1 MPRDLT
7 ARSQKDNPLNY
18 EYRTATDL
26 SQPQLN
32 WTNATDKINET
43 VGQIQGDR
51 QRRRDETNQYTNES
65 LDALSA
71 ATEYDNVNYN
81 QNVMEMGYQ
90 GSDLLYGYYNQIGKN
105 GYTQRQYKADV
116 QSVLDGMSAVSDVYT
131 NIETYYTDITDRT
144 EANTNNI
151 FEQYLGN
158 SLLGYTN
165 AGNFR
170 PMFDPNGNVVMVQN
184 RYDENG
190 KLLPPSLEDRDA
202 TQSVNTMRVKMD
214 QRSDYQNVPNNAAPL
229 IEKLGTMIDVQIG
242 SGQSALS
249 IEDWTR
255 KEYKDPITG
264 ETITNDIFLNNLVT
278 ELTQSPD
285 SKISILQTYY
295 GYGEENFTEDP
306 DVAARDKSKVLVQ
319 RNPNRSGMSV
329 MVFNEE
335 QEEQI
340 KQTGKEILLSGIDY
354 EEKFTKGLAPT
365 RGGGSTEA
373 GRTAGLKADQATSFL
388 GYLVDF
394 VEGNS
399 DVSNRAKTNISGDYN
414 QGKRVGD
421 KYLTT
426 LNRTENSDGSVNF
439 EIGFSDRTSTSFSN
453 VDSQGNIIPEIEIIE
468 QLFNNLKLSGNNT
481 TFGSASSGVAMT
493 GGYGLGS
500 ALSGLPQIVPE
511 TEDAEKIEAPDYFSE
526 VIYQVDKDNF
536 FQGSPVEYLRMA
548 KNNEGVFEG
557 VDIKTSQDNL
567 LEQLMPDDLKDR
579 IAGIF
584 EVINNPFGGG
594 VIQIGRSG
602 FQFSDSAESQFEAMK
617 KAINAEIRRLNAG
630 NTQSNTTRE
639 NQQEYNP
646 VPLPGGN

>member
-32 WTNATDKINET
+32 WTNATDKITET
-43 VGQIQGDR
+43 IGQIQGDR

-71 ATEYDNVNYN
+71 ATEFDNVNYN

-184 RYDENG
+184 KYDENG

-214 QRSDYQNVPNNAAPL
+214 QRSNYENVYDNASPL
-229 IEKLGTMIDVQIG
+229 IDKLGTMIDVQIG

-278 ELTQSPD
+278 ELTQSPEA
-285 SKISILQTYY
+285 KISILQTYY

-306 DVAARDKSKVLVQ
+306 DVAASDKSKVLVQ

-335 QEEQI
+335 QEDQI
-340 KQTGKEILLSGIDY
+340 KKTGREILLSGIDY

-365 RGGGSTEA
+365 RGGGGTEA
-373 GRTAGLKADQATSFL
+373 GRTAGLKADQATSYL
-388 GYLVDF
+388 GYIVDF
-394 VEGNS
+394 VEGDGDLS
-399 DVSNRAKTNISGDYN
+399 EEAKINIVGDYN
-414 QGKRVGD
+414 QRRRTGD
-421 KYLTT
+421 KYLTV
-426 LNRTENSDGSVNF
+426 LNRKDLGNGKF
-439 EIGFSDRTSTSFSN
+439 EYEVGFSDRTTQKFTN
-453 VDSQGNIIPEIEIIE
+453 VNSDRSVKDEAKVIE
-468 QLFNNLKLSGNNT
+468 QLFNYMKLNDNDT
-481 TFGSASSGVAMT
+481 TFGSASSGFEMT
-493 GGYGLGS
+493 GGYGSGDALG
-500 ALSGLPQIVPE
+500 GLPQIVPE
-511 TEDAEKIEAPDYFSE
+511 TEEIEASDLTTAIEFGQE
-526 VIYQVDKDNF
+526 GEDNF
-536 FQGSPVEYLRMA
+536 FKGSPEAALELILNQEGAFEDVEKADAINGLI
-548 KNNEGVFEG
+548 G
-557 VDIKTSQDNL
+557 
-567 LEQLMPDDLKDR
+567 R
-579 IAGIF
+579 IASKDLRTKVGNKIGYA
-584 EVINNPFGGG
+584 PLRFGNE
-594 VIQIGRSG
+594 IQVGETFVDVPMTASAT
-602 FQFSDSAESQFEAMK
+602 QFMRQIK
-617 KAINAEIRRLNAG
+617 KAIRTEESRLN
-630 NTQSNTTRE
+630 NL
-639 NQQEYNP
+639 QQGDLDYSQYND
-646 VPLPGGN
+646 

>member
-7 ARSQKDNPLNY
+7 ARSQKDTPINY

-26 SQPQLN
+26 SQPQVS
-32 WTNATDKINET
+32 WIDAADKINET
-43 VGQIQGDR
+43 VGQIRGDR
-51 QRRRDETNQYTNES
+51 QRRRDETNQFTNES

-71 ATEYDNVNYN
+71 ATEFDNVNYN

-105 GYTQRQYKADV
+105 GYTQRQFKADV
-116 QSVLDGMSAVSDVYT
+116 QNVMDGMSAVKDVYT
-131 NIETYYTDITDRT
+131 NLETYYTDITDRT
-144 EANTNNI
+144 ETNENNI

-190 KLLPPSLEDRDA
+190 KLLPPTLDDRDA
-202 TQSVNTMRVKMD
+202 TQSVNTMLVKMG
-214 QRSDYQNVPNNAAPL
+214 QRSDYVNALDNAAPL
-229 IEKLGTMIDVQIG
+229 IEKLGKMVEVELG
-242 SGQSALS
+242 PGQSAMT

-255 KEYKDPITG
+255 KEYEDPITG
-264 ETITNDIFLNNLVT
+264 ETITNDVFLNNLVA

-340 KQTGKEILLSGIDY
+340 KETGRHILLSGIDY
-354 EEKFTKGLAPT
+354 EEKFSKGFAPT
-365 RGGGSTEA
+365 QGGDSTEESSA
-373 GRTAGLKADQATSFL
+373 RRTAEQRASAFL
-388 GYLVDF
+388 SYIVNF

-399 DVSNRAKTNISGDYN
+399 DVSERAKRNIAGDYN

-426 LNRTENSDGSVNF
+426 LTRKQNDDGSITF
-439 EIGFSDRTSTSFSN
+439 EVGFSDRTSTSFSN
-453 VDSQGNIIPEIEIIE
+453 VDSQGNIIPEEEIIE
-468 QLFNNLKLSGNNT
+468 NLYTNLRLSGNAT
-481 TFGSASSGVAMT
+481 PFASASSGVAMT
-493 GGYGLGS
+493 GGYGVGS
-500 ALSGLPQIVPE
+500 ADASLPQIIQE
-511 TEDAEKIEAPDYFSE
+511 TEDIPAPDYFSN
-526 VIYQVDKDNF
+526 VIYQIDEENF
-536 FQGSPVEYLRMA
+536 FEGSPVEYLRQA
-548 KNNEGVFEG
+548 QQQEGVFED
-557 VDIKTSQDNL
+557 VPLMTAQNNL
-567 LEQLMPDDLKDR
+567 LEQLMPQKLKDR
-579 IAGIF
+579 LGGSFA
-584 EVINNPFGGG
+584 VINLPLFT
-594 VIQIGRSG
+594 VVQIGDSQVAKG
-602 FQFSDSAESQFEAMK
+602 TSPEDQFVAIQD
-617 KAINAEIRRLNAG
+617 AINAEIKRLNAEASEG
-630 NTQSNTTRE
+630 TERNSMDQF
-639 NQQEYNP
+639 
-646 VPLPGGN
+646 

>member
-32 WTNATDKINET
+32 WTNATDKISEP

-51 QRRRDETNQYTNES
+51 QRRRDETNQDTNES

-71 ATEYDNVNYN
+71 ATELDNVNYN

-105 GYTQRQYKADV
+105 GYTQRQFKADV
-116 QSVLDGMSAVSDVYT
+116 QNVLDGMSAVKDVYT

-184 RYDENG
+184 RYDKNG

-214 QRSDYQNVPNNAAPL
+214 QRSNYVNVYENASPL
-229 IEKLGTMIDVQIG
+229 IDQLGTMIDVQIG
-242 SGQSALS
+242 AGQSALS
-249 IEDWTR
+249 IEDWTQ

-264 ETITNDIFLNNLVT
+264 ETITNDVFLNNLVT
-278 ELTQSPD
+278 ELTQSPE

-354 EEKFTKGLAPT
+354 EEKFTKGLASS
-365 RGGGSTEA
+365 GGGETEA
-373 GRTAGLKADQATSFL
+373 GRNARLKADQASSFL
-388 GYLVDF
+388 GYIVNL
-394 VEGNS
+394 VEGTA
-399 DVSNRAKTNISGDYN
+399 DEAERAKRNISGEYN

-421 KYLTT
+421 NYLTT
-426 LNRTENSDGSVNF
+426 LNRIEKSDGSITF
-439 EIGFSDRTSTSFSN
+439 EVGFDNRTPTVLPN
-453 VDSQGNIIPEIEIIE
+453 VDSEGNIIPEAEIIE
-468 QLFNNLKLSGNNT
+468 QLYQNLKLSDNNT

-493 GGYGLGS
+493 GGYGAGS
-500 ALSGLPQIVPE
+500 ALGSLPQVIQETE
-511 TEDAEKIEAPDYFSE
+511 TEDIPAPDYSSN
-526 VIYQVDKDNF
+526 VIYQIDEENF
-536 FQGSPVEYLRMA
+536 FEGSPVEYLRMA
-548 KNNEGVFEG
+548 KNNEGVFEE
-557 VDIKTSQDNL
+557 VDIRTAQNSL
-567 LEQLMPDDLKDR
+567 LDQLMPQELKDKL
-579 IAGIF
+579 
-584 EVINNPFGGG
+584 GGAFRVVNVG
-594 VIQIGRSG
+594 VGGLVQIGGSTAY
-602 FQFSDSAESQFEAMK
+602 FDSTPESQFIAFQE
-617 KAINAEIRRLNAG
+617 AINAEIRRLNAG
-630 NTQSNTTRE
+630 ASEGTERKSMDDF
-639 NQQEYNP
+639 
-646 VPLPGGN
+646 

>member
-7 ARSQKDNPLNY
+7 ARSQKDTPDNY

-81 QNVMEMGYQ
+81 QNVMDMGYQ

-116 QSVLDGMSAVSDVYT
+116 QNVMDGMSAVKDVYT
-131 NIETYYTDITDRT
+131 NLEPYYTNITDRT

-170 PMFDPNGNVVMVQN
+170 PMYDPNGNVVMVQN

-190 KLLPPSLEDRDA
+190 KLLPPDLSDRDA

-214 QRSDYQNVPNNAAPL
+214 QRSNYENVYDNANPL

-278 ELTQSPD
+278 ELTESPE
-285 SKISILQTYY
+285 SKISILQTYL
-295 GYGEENFTEDP
+295 GYGQDNFTEDP
-306 DVAARDKSKVLVQ
+306 DVAANDKSKVLVE
-319 RNPNRSGMSV
+319 RNRNRSGMSV
-329 MVFNEE
+329 MVFNED

-340 KQTGKEILLSGIDY
+340 RQLGKEILLSGIDY

-365 RGGGSTEA
+365 RGGSSTEA

-388 GYLVDF
+388 GYLVNF

-399 DVSNRAKTNISGDYN
+399 DLSERAKRNIAGDYN

-421 KYLTT
+421 NYLTT
-426 LNRTENSDGSVNF
+426 LNRVQSENGGF
-439 EIGFSDRTSTSFSN
+439 TYEIGFDNRTPTVLSN
-453 VDSQGNIIPEIEIIE
+453 VDSQGNIIPEAEIIE
-468 QLFNNLKLSGNNT
+468 QLYTNLRLSGNNT
-481 TFGSASSGVAMT
+481 TFGSASEGVDMT

-500 ALSGLPQIVPE
+500 ALGGLPQVVQE
-511 TEDAEKIEAPDYFSE
+511 TEDIPAP
-526 VIYQVDKDNF
+526 
-536 FQGSPVEYLRMA
+536 R
-548 KNNEGVFEG
+548 
-557 VDIKTSQDNL
+557 L
-567 LEQLMPDDLKDR
+567 L
-579 IAGIF
+579 
-584 EVINNPFGGG
+584 
-594 VIQIGRSG
+594 
-602 FQFSDSAESQFEAMK
+602 
-617 KAINAEIRRLNAG
+617 
-630 NTQSNTTRE
+630 
-639 NQQEYNP
+639 
-646 VPLPGGN
+646 

>member
-32 WTNATDKINET
+32 WTNATDKITET
-43 VGQIQGDR
+43 IGQIQGDR

-71 ATEYDNVNYN
+71 ATELDNVNYN

-105 GYTQRQYKADV
+105 GYTQRQFKADV
-116 QSVLDGMSAVSDVYT
+116 QNVLDGMSAVKDVYT

-144 EANTNNI
+144 ESNTNNI

-184 RYDENG
+184 RYDQNG

-214 QRSDYQNVPNNAAPL
+214 QRSNYVNVYENASPL
-229 IEKLGTMIDVQIG
+229 IDQLGTMIDVQIG
-242 SGQSALS
+242 AGQSALS
-249 IEDWTR
+249 IEDWTQ

-264 ETITNDIFLNNLVT
+264 ETITNDVFLNNLVT
-278 ELTQSPD
+278 ELTQSPE

-354 EEKFTKGLAPT
+354 EEKFTKGLASS
-365 RGGGSTEA
+365 GGGETEA
-373 GRTAGLKADQATSFL
+373 GRNARLKADQASSFL
-388 GYLVDF
+388 GYIVNL
-394 VEGNS
+394 VEGTA
-399 DVSNRAKTNISGDYN
+399 DEAERAKRNISGEYN

-421 KYLTT
+421 NYLTT
-426 LNRTENSDGSVNF
+426 LNRIEKSDGSITF
-439 EIGFSDRTSTSFSN
+439 EVGFDNRTPTVLPN
-453 VDSQGNIIPEIEIIE
+453 VDSEGNIIPEAEIIE
-468 QLFNNLKLSGNNT
+468 QLYQNLKLSDNNT

-493 GGYGLGS
+493 GGYGAGS
-500 ALSGLPQIVPE
+500 ALGSLPQVIQETE
-511 TEDAEKIEAPDYFSE
+511 TEDIPAPDYSSN
-526 VIYQVDKDNF
+526 VIYQIDEENF
-536 FQGSPVEYLRMA
+536 FEGSPVEYLRMA
-548 KNNEGVFEG
+548 KNNEGVFEE
-557 VDIKTSQDNL
+557 VDIRTAQNSL
-567 LEQLMPDDLKDR
+567 LDQLMPQELKDKLGGAFR
-579 IAGIF
+579 
-584 EVINNPFGGG
+584 VINMLGGG
-594 VIQIGRSG
+594 VVQIGGSTAN
-602 FQFSDSAESQFEAMK
+602 FDFTPESQFIAFQE
-617 KAINAEIRRLNAG
+617 AINAEIRRLNAG
-630 NTQSNTTRE
+630 ASEGTERKSMDDF
-639 NQQEYNP
+639 
-646 VPLPGGN
+646 

>member
-32 WTNATDKINET
+32 WTNATDKITET

-71 ATEYDNVNYN
+71 ATELDNVNYN

-105 GYTQRQYKADV
+105 GYTQRQFKADV
-116 QSVLDGMSAVSDVYT
+116 QNVLDGMSAVKDVYT

-144 EANTNNI
+144 ESNTNNI

-184 RYDENG
+184 RYDQNG

-214 QRSDYQNVPNNAAPL
+214 QRSNYVNVYENASPL
-229 IEKLGTMIDVQIG
+229 IDQLGTMIDVQIG
-242 SGQSALS
+242 AGQSALS
-249 IEDWTR
+249 IEDWTQ

-264 ETITNDIFLNNLVT
+264 ETITNDVFLNNLVT
-278 ELTQSPD
+278 ELTQSPE

-354 EEKFTKGLAPT
+354 EEKFTKGLASS
-365 RGGGSTEA
+365 GGGETEA
-373 GRTAGLKADQATSFL
+373 GRNARLKADQASSFL
-388 GYLVDF
+388 GYIVNL
-394 VEGNS
+394 VEGTA
-399 DVSNRAKTNISGDYN
+399 DEAERAKRNISGEYN

-421 KYLTT
+421 NYLTT
-426 LNRTENSDGSVNF
+426 LNRIEKSDGSITF
-439 EIGFSDRTSTSFSN
+439 EVGFDNRTPTVLPN
-453 VDSQGNIIPEIEIIE
+453 VDSEGNIIPEAEIIE
-468 QLFNNLKLSGNNT
+468 QLYQNLKLSDNNT

-493 GGYGLGS
+493 GGYGAGS
-500 ALSGLPQIVPE
+500 ALGSLPQVIQETE
-511 TEDAEKIEAPDYFSE
+511 TEDIPAPDYSSN
-526 VIYQVDKDNF
+526 VIYQIDEENF
-536 FQGSPVEYLRMA
+536 FEGSPVEYLRMA
-548 KNNEGVFEG
+548 KNNEGVFEE
-557 VDIKTSQDNL
+557 VDIRTAQNSL
-567 LEQLMPDDLKDR
+567 LDQLMPQELKDKLGGAFR
-579 IAGIF
+579 
-584 EVINNPFGGG
+584 VINMLGGG
-594 VIQIGRSG
+594 VVQIGGSTAY
-602 FQFSDSAESQFEAMK
+602 FDFSAVSQFIAFQE
-617 KAINAEIRRLNAG
+617 AINAEIRRLNAG
-630 NTQSNTTRE
+630 ASEGTERKSMDDF
-639 NQQEYNP
+639 
-646 VPLPGGN
+646 

>member
-7 ARSQKDNPLNY
+7 ARSQKDTPINY

-26 SQPQLN
+26 SQPQVS
-32 WTNATDKINET
+32 WIDATDKINET

-51 QRRRDETNQYTNES
+51 QRRRDETNRFTNES

-71 ATEYDNVNYN
+71 ATEFDNVNYN

-105 GYTQRQYKADV
+105 GYTQRQFKADV
-116 QSVLDGMSAVSDVYT
+116 QNVLDGMSAVNDVYT
-131 NIETYYTDITDRT
+131 NLETYYTDITDRT
-144 EANTNNI
+144 DTNENNI

-202 TQSVNTMRVKMD
+202 TQSVNTMLVKMG
-214 QRSDYQNVPNNAAPL
+214 QRSDYVNALDNAAPL
-229 IEKLGTMIDVQIG
+229 IDKLGKMIEVELG
-242 SGQSALS
+242 PGQSAMT

-255 KEYKDPITG
+255 KEYEDPITG
-264 ETITNDIFLNNLVT
+264 ETITNEVFLDNLVA

-306 DVAARDKSKVLVQ
+306 DVAASDKSKVLVQ

-335 QEEQI
+335 QEEKI
-340 KQTGKEILLSGIDY
+340 KKTGRDILLSGIDY
-354 EEKFTKGLAPT
+354 EEKFSKGFAPS
-365 RGGGSTEA
+365 GPTEA
-373 GRTAGLKADQATSFL
+373 GSARRTAQQQASAFL
-388 GYLVDF
+388 GYLVKF

-399 DVSNRAKTNISGDYN
+399 DVSEQAKRNIAGDYN

-421 KYLTT
+421 NYLTT
-426 LNRTENSDGSVNF
+426 LNRVQSENGGF
-439 EIGFSDRTSTSFSN
+439 TYEIGFDNRTPTVLSN
-453 VDSQGNIIPEIEIIE
+453 VDSQGNIIPEEQIIE
-468 QLFNNLKLSGNNT
+468 NLYTNLRLSGNNT
-481 TFGSASSGVAMT
+481 TFGLASEGVDMT
-493 GGYGLGS
+493 GGYGVGS
-500 ALSGLPQIVPE
+500 ADASLPQIIQE
-511 TEDAEKIEAPDYFSE
+511 TEDIPAPDYSSN
-526 VIYQVDKDNF
+526 VIYQIDKENF
-536 FQGSPVEYLRMA
+536 FEGSPSEYLRQA
-548 KNNEGVFEG
+548 QARQGVFEE
-557 VDIKTSQDNL
+557 VDIRTAQNSL
-567 LEQLMPDDLKDR
+567 LDQLMPQELKDR
-579 IAGIF
+579 LGGAFRVYNLPGGFGVVEVGNSRF
-584 EVINNPFGGG
+584 EFGASPEAQF
-594 VIQIGRSG
+594 VA
-602 FQFSDSAESQFEAMK
+602 FQN
-617 KAINAEIRRLNAG
+617 AINAEIKRLNAG
-630 NTQSNTTRE
+630 DSETETVA
-639 NQQEYNP
+639 QETKNNNP
-646 VPLPGGN
+646 AP

>member
-7 ARSQKDNPLNY
+7 ARSQKDTPDNY

-32 WTNATDKINET
+32 WTNATDKITET
-43 VGQIQGDR
+43 IGQIQGDR

-71 ATEYDNVNYN
+71 ATELDNVNYN

-116 QSVLDGMSAVSDVYT
+116 QNVLDGMSAVKDVYT

-184 RYDENG
+184 RYDQNG

-214 QRSDYQNVPNNAAPL
+214 QRSDYVNVFNNAAPL
-229 IEKLGTMIDVQIG
+229 IDQLGTMIDVQIG
-242 SGQSALS
+242 AGQSALS
-249 IEDWTR
+249 IEDWTQ
-255 KEYKDPITG
+255 KEYTDPITG
-264 ETITNDIFLNNLVT
+264 ETITNDVFLNNLVT
-278 ELTQSPD
+278 ELTQSPEA
-285 SKISILQTYY
+285 KISILQTYHS
-295 GYGEENFTEDP
+295 YGEENFTEDP

-340 KQTGKEILLSGIDY
+340 KQTGKQILLSGIDY
-354 EEKFTKGLAPT
+354 EEKFTKGLARGSSVNVNT
-365 RGGGSTEA
+365 GGGLTQDERNAIGYVKQLNSIVSGNQDQSNAAFDAVKDSYNASNPENQVVSARREMRDGRQQYVIRYEDQTEQVVDSRKVDGSDKTPENIEYQIYGKLNYTGSNVEDAFDLYRKQGGAFGTDIGEGPSGALETTQFIPAPDFESNVTLSFSYIDKDGAVQYTDETNPLEFLGGLKQVPIAASDVPLNADNLQRYARAVVNEPFLNNVGLENITVTSTRPFVYDIKIGDQTKRLSAVDGKKIGREINKLIEKETKRVNESVSA
-373 GRTAGLKADQATSFL
+373 GRGM
-388 GYLVDF
+388 
-394 VEGNS
+394 
-399 DVSNRAKTNISGDYN
+399 
-414 QGKRVGD
+414 D
-421 KYLTT
+421 K
-426 LNRTENSDGSVNF
+426 F
-439 EIGFSDRTSTSFSN
+439 
-453 VDSQGNIIPEIEIIE
+453 
-468 QLFNNLKLSGNNT
+468 
-481 TFGSASSGVAMT
+481 
-493 GGYGLGS
+493 
-500 ALSGLPQIVPE
+500 
-511 TEDAEKIEAPDYFSE
+511 
-526 VIYQVDKDNF
+526 
-536 FQGSPVEYLRMA
+536 
-548 KNNEGVFEG
+548 
-557 VDIKTSQDNL
+557 
-567 LEQLMPDDLKDR
+567 
-579 IAGIF
+579 
-584 EVINNPFGGG
+584 
-594 VIQIGRSG
+594 
-602 FQFSDSAESQFEAMK
+602 
-617 KAINAEIRRLNAG
+617 
-630 NTQSNTTRE
+630 
-639 NQQEYNP
+639 
-646 VPLPGGN
+646 